1 MLGHDESG
9 ATGFAGM
16 NIDLI
21 HEGLHQKHASSG
33 IAEDILVISRIGYVF
48 DAKSGALIHYMDHQ
62 LVFMQLEG
70 QVDFSLAALLV
81 AVLKGIHDPFVHRQ
95 ADPVLILLAK
105 SGNGG
110 NTHTY
115 FFGKSDALD

>member
-1 MLGHDESG
+1 MLGHDEFG

-16 NIDLI
+16 HIDLI
-21 HEGLHQKHASSG
+21 HEGLHQKYASSG
-33 IAEDILVISRIGYVF
+33 IFEDILVLSRIGYVF
-48 DAKSGALIHYMDHQ
+48 DAKPGALVHDMDHQ

-70 QVDFSLAALLV
+70 QVDFSLAALPV

-105 SGNGG
+105 SSNSG
-110 NTHTY
+110 NTYTY
-115 FFGKSDALD
+115 LFGKSDALD